1 MQLKLSSLNLVPK
14 AGLAAYALSRVI
26 RRNQRA
32 PTLDAAPSGRM
43 IGKPLFFTQGSEI
56 IYPSRGMFFAIEKE
70 SSPPPW

>member
-1 MQLKLSSLNLVPK
+1 
-14 AGLAAYALSRVI
+14 
-26 RRNQRA
+26 
-32 PTLDAAPSGRM
+32 M